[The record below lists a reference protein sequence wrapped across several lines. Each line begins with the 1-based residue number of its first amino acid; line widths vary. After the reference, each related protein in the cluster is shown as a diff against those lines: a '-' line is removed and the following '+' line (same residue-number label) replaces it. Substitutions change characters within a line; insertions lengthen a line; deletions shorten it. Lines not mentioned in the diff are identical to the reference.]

1 MYRLMTKFSTTRNT
15 RKTQGHPSDMPPLS
29 VVWVESVPP
38 ALRGSLS
45 RWLVE
50 PTTGVF
56 VGRPPAKVRTAL
68 WAVVTEHV
76 LEGRAVML
84 THDSS
89 ELGASILMT
98 GDVSRE
104 LLDLDGLL
112 LPAKVTVVTQESSPH
127 TRG

>member
-1 MYRLMTKFSTTRNT
+1 
-15 RKTQGHPSDMPPLS
+15 MPPLC

-56 VGRPPAKVRTAL
+56 VGRPTAKVRTAL
-68 WAVVTEHV
+68 WEVLTEHV
-76 LEGRAVML
+76 LDGRAVML
-84 THDSS
+84 THDNS
-89 ELGASILMT
+89 ELGASIRMT

-112 LPAKVTVVTQESSPH
+112 LPARVTAVTQESSPH